1 MVFVDKTEYIEKLE
15 NLDPEFRILVLRP
28 RRFGKSTFLD
38 MLCLYYDVHGVN
50 DFDQLFGPLYI
61 GKYPTPSHN
70 THLVLRFDLS
80 TIDTDSYEEMQVA
93 FNEIGRASCRERV

>member
-1 MVFVDKTEYIEKLE
+1 
-15 NLDPEFRILVLRP
+15 PH
-28 RRFGKSTFLD
+28 RFGKSTY
-38 MLCLYYDVHGVN
+38 LCLYYDVHDVN

-93 FNEIGRASCRERV
+93 FNDQLNRNLCEFIKKYEVELDLPCFLLKDIEILF